1 MAERGSRRLFGCYLL
16 VSLNPAKRGRTYV
29 GFTVDPE
36 RRLRQHN
43 GELTNGAKVSLLL
56 GFPAHAR

>member
-1 MAERGSRRLFGCYLL
+1 MVERGSRRLFACYLL
-16 VSLNPAKRGRTYV
+16 VSTNQAKRGRTYV

-43 GELTNGAKVSLLL
+43 GEITNGAKVSV
-56 GFPAHAR
+56 PATLFR